1 MGSLILQQLINGLA
15 LGCVYGLVT
24 LGYSMVYGILEM
36 LNFAHGDVFMI
47 GGMIGYGVLRI
58 FIENNALTASPV
70 IVIILMMLGAVIGC
84 ALLGMAI
91 EFVAYR
97 PLRKGGASR
106 LAVLITALAMS
117 ILIENVTALTL
128 GARAKDYY
136 THLLL
141 PPAFQL
147 RLGGLVVTG
156 AQILL
161 ISVSVVC
168 MLGLDIFVRRSR
180 FGKAMRATNNDRE
193 AAPYMGISVNFIVTL
208 TFLIGSALAGI
219 GGVLVGLYYTQVD
232 FFMGFLAGFKAFTA
246 AVLGGIGNLR
256 GAMLGGIVL
265 GMVESIA
272 IGFISPVY
280 KDAIALVVLVLVLLV
295 RPQGLLGEQLPV
307 KV

>member
-1 MGSLILQQLINGLA
+1 
-15 LGCVYGLVT
+15 
-24 LGYSMVYGILEM
+24 
-36 LNFAHGDVFMI
+36 
-47 GGMIGYGVLRI
+47 
-58 FIENNALTASPV
+58 
-70 IVIILMMLGAVIGC
+70 
-84 ALLGMAI
+84 MAI